1 MLRVLIV
8 DDSVFIRTVL
18 SDLLKRAP
26 EIEVIG
32 TACNGVEALPM
43 IAELKPDVVTL
54 DVQMPQMDG
63 IETLRQIKHLTYRPK
78 ILVLSTLTS
87 RDAELTYQALCLG
100 ADDFMLKPRN
110 ISKMRGIENELT
122 AKLKQLISIPEP
134 QKCSPNTDIP
144 AENLILIGS
153 SAGGPPMLDQI
164 FSNMK
169 GHQNAA
175 FVITQHMPEGFT
187 AALAERLNRVCPMP
201 VKETE
206 SGDILNNGNVY
217 LSKGGYHT
225 VISRHVDELGRQ
237 GGQITLT
244 KSAPVHAVRP
254 AVDITFS
261 SAAKVFGK
269 NCFSVILSG
278 MGNDAG
284 EGALAI
290 KNAGG
295 SNIAVREEDCLVY
308 GMARSA
314 LKRDCID
321 KVIPLNR
328 IHHEIMKYIAKKE

>member
-18 SDLLKRAP
+18 SDLLNRDP
-26 EIEVIG
+26 EIDVIG

-43 IAELKPDVVTL
+43 IEELKPDIMTL
-54 DVQMPQMDG
+54 DIQMPQMDG
-63 IETLRQIKHLTYRPK
+63 IETLQEMSHLSYRPK
-78 ILVLSTLTS
+78 VLVLSTLTS
-87 RDAELTYQALCLG
+87 RDAELTYTALRLG

-110 ISKMRGIENELT
+110 ISKVRGIENELT
-122 AKLKQLISIPEP
+122 TKLKQLISISNPE
-134 QKCSPNTDIP
+134 KCTPETSVP
-144 AENLILIGS
+144 AEKVVLIGS

-164 FSNMK
+164 FSNLR
-169 GHQNAA
+169 GNQNAA

-187 AALAERLNRVCPMP
+187 AALAERLNRICPMP

-206 SGDILNNGNVY
+206 SGDTLFNGHVY

-225 VISRHVDELGRQ
+225 VISRHVDESGRQ

-254 AVDITFS
+254 AVDITFT
-261 SAAKVFGK
+261 SAARVFGK
-269 NCFSVILSG
+269 HCFCVILSG

-284 EGALAI
+284 EGALEI

-295 SNIAVREEDCLVY
+295 STAVIREEDCLVY

-314 LKRDCID
+314 LKRECVDR
-321 KVIPLNR
+321 VVPLNR
-328 IHHEIMKYIAKKE
+328 IHREIMHYIAKKE

>member
-18 SDLLKRAP
+18 SDLLNRDP

-43 IAELKPDVVTL
+43 IEELKPDILTL
-54 DVQMPQMDG
+54 DMQMPQMDG
-63 IETLRQIKHLTYRPK
+63 IETLKQISHQSYRPK

-87 RDAELTYQALCLG
+87 RDADLTYTALRLG

-110 ISKMRGIENELT
+110 ISKVRGIENELT
-122 AKLKQLISIPEP
+122 TKLKQIISISEP
-134 QKCSPNTDIP
+134 QKCTPKSDIP
-144 AENLILIGS
+144 AENLIVIGS
-153 SAGGPPMLDQI
+153 SAGGPSMLDQI
-164 FSNMK
+164 LSNLK
-169 GHQNAA
+169 GDQNAA
-175 FVITQHMPEGFT
+175 FIITQHMPEGFT
-187 AALAERLNRVCPMP
+187 AALAERLNRICPMP

-225 VISRHVDELGRQ
+225 VISRHIDEYGHQ

-269 NCFSVILSG
+269 NCLSVILSG

-290 KNAGG
+290 KKAGG
-295 SNIAVREEDCLVY
+295 STFAVREEDCLVY
-308 GMARSA
+308 GMVRSA

-328 IHHEIMKYIAKKE
+328 IHREIMQYIAKKE

>member
-18 SDLLKRAP
+18 SDLLNRAP
-26 EIEVIG
+26 DIEVIG
-32 TACNGVEALPM
+32 TACNGIEALPM
-43 IAELKPDVVTL
+43 IAELKPDVITL
-54 DVQMPQMDG
+54 DIQMPQMDG
-63 IETLRQIKHLTYRPK
+63 IETLKEINKQSYRPK

-87 RDAELTYQALCLG
+87 RDAELTYTALRLG

-122 AKLKQLISIPEP
+122 AKLQQLISISETK
-134 QKCSPNTDIP
+134 KCVPNTDIP
-144 AENLILIGS
+144 AENLVLIGS
-153 SAGGPPMLDQI
+153 SAGGPPMLDQL
-164 FSNMK
+164 FSNLK
-169 GHQNAA
+169 GEQNAA

-187 AALAERLNRVCPMP
+187 AALAERLNRICPMP

-206 SGDILNNGNVY
+206 SGDILTNGHVY

-225 VISRHVDELGRQ
+225 VISRHIDGRGHQ
-237 GGQITLT
+237 GGQIILT

-269 NCFSVILSG
+269 NCLSVILSG

-295 SNIAVREEDCLVY
+295 RNIVVREEDCLVY

-321 KVIPLNR
+321 KVVPLNR
-328 IHHEIMKYIAKKE
+328 MHREIMKSIAQKE

>member
-8 DDSVFIRTVL
+8 DDSVFIQTVL
-18 SDLLKRAP
+18 SDLLNRAP
-26 EIEVIG
+26 GIKVIG
-32 TACNGVEALPM
+32 TACNGIEALSM
-43 IAELKPDVVTL
+43 IEELKPDAMTL
-54 DVQMPQMDG
+54 DIQMPQMDG
-63 IETLRQIKHLTYRPK
+63 IETLRHIKHLSYKPK
-78 ILVLSTLTS
+78 ILILSTLAA
-87 RDAELTYQALCLG
+87 RDAELTYKALRLG

-122 AKLKQLISIPEP
+122 TKLKQLISITES
-134 QKCSPNTDIP
+134 QKCAPDTNVP
-144 AENLILIGS
+144 AKNIILIGS
-153 SAGGPPMLDQI
+153 SAGGPPMLDQL
-164 FSNMK
+164 FSNLK
-169 GHQNAA
+169 GQQNAA

-187 AALAERLNRVCPMP
+187 AALAERLNRICPMP
-201 VKETE
+201 VKETV

-225 VISRHVDELGRQ
+225 VISRHVDKKGRQ

-269 NCFSVILSG
+269 NCLSVILSG

-295 SNIAVREEDCLVY
+295 STIAVREEDCLVY
-308 GMARSA
+308 GMVRSA
-314 LKRDCID
+314 LKRDSID

-328 IHHEIMKYIAKKE
+328 IHREIMKYIEQKE

>member
-18 SDLLKRAP
+18 SDLLNRDP

-32 TACNGVEALPM
+32 AACNGVEALTM
-43 IAELKPDVVTL
+43 IAELKPDVMTL
-54 DVQMPQMDG
+54 DMQMPRMDG
-63 IETLRQIKHLTYRPK
+63 IETLRQINHQSYRPK

-87 RDAELTYQALCLG
+87 RDAELTYTALRLG

-110 ISKMRGIENELT
+110 ISKIRGIEKELA
-122 AKLKQLISIPEP
+122 AKLKQLISISEP
-134 QKCSPNTDIP
+134 QKCAPDSDIP
-144 AENLILIGS
+144 AENIVLIGS
-153 SAGGPPMLDQI
+153 SAGGPAMLDQV
-164 FSNMK
+164 FSNLK

-175 FVITQHMPEGFT
+175 FVITQHIPEGFT
-187 AALAERLNRVCPMP
+187 PALAERLNRICPMP

-206 SGDILNNGNVY
+206 SGDILNKGKVY

-225 VISRHVDELGRQ
+225 VISRHIDEHGRQ

-261 SAAKVFGK
+261 SGARVFGK
-269 NCFSVILSG
+269 NCLSVILSG

-295 SNIAVREEDCLVY
+295 TTIAVREEDCLVY

-314 LKRDCID
+314 LKRDCVD
-321 KVIPLNR
+321 KVVPLKRIPR
-328 IHHEIMKYIAKKE
+328 EIMQYIAKKE

>member
-1 MLRVLIV
+1 
-8 DDSVFIRTVL
+8 
-18 SDLLKRAP
+18 
-26 EIEVIG
+26 
-32 TACNGVEALPM
+32 
-43 IAELKPDVVTL
+43 
-54 DVQMPQMDG
+54 
-63 IETLRQIKHLTYRPK
+63 
-78 ILVLSTLTS
+78 
-87 RDAELTYQALCLG
+87 
-100 ADDFMLKPRN
+100 
-110 ISKMRGIENELT
+110 MRGGIENELT
-122 AKLKQLISIPEP
+122 AKLKQLISISEP
-134 QKCSPNTDIP
+134 KKCLPNTDVP
-144 AENLILIGS
+144 AENIILIGS

-164 FSNMK
+164 FSNLK
-169 GHQNAA
+169 GEQNAA

-187 AALAERLNRVCPMP
+187 AALSERLNRICPMP

-225 VISRHVDELGRQ
+225 VISRHVDERGGRQ

-284 EGALAI
+284 EGGALAI

-295 SNIAVREEDCLVY
+295 TTIAVREEDCLVY

-328 IHHEIMKYIAKKE
+328 IHREIMKYIANKE

>member
-18 SDLLKRAP
+18 SDLLNRDP

-32 TACNGVEALPM
+32 TACNGVEALPL
-43 IAELKPDVVTL
+43 IEELKPDIMTL
-54 DVQMPQMDG
+54 DIQMPQMDG
-63 IETLRQIKHLTYRPK
+63 IETLQEISHLSYRPK

-87 RDAELTYQALCLG
+87 RDAELTYKALRLG

-110 ISKMRGIENELT
+110 ISKVRGIENELT
-122 AKLKQLISIPEP
+122 TKLKQLISISESDKCTPE
-134 QKCSPNTDIP
+134 STIP
-144 AENLILIGS
+144 AERLILIGS

-164 FSNMK
+164 FSNLK
-169 GHQNAA
+169 GNQDAA
-175 FVITQHMPEGFT
+175 FIITQHMPEGFT
-187 AALAERLNRVCPMP
+187 AALAERLNRICPMP

-206 SGDILNNGNVY
+206 SGDILNNGHVY

-225 VISRHVDELGRQ
+225 IISRHVDESGRH
-237 GGQITLT
+237 GGHITLT

-261 SAAKVFGK
+261 SAAKVFGN
-269 NCFSVILSG
+269 NCLSVILSG

-284 EGALAI
+284 EGTLAI

-295 SNIAVREEDCLVY
+295 STMVVREEDCLVY

-314 LKRDCID
+314 LKRDCVD
-321 KVIPLNR
+321 RVIPLTR
-328 IHHEIMKYIAKKE
+328 IHREIMQYIAKKE

>member
-18 SDLLKRAP
+18 SDALNRASD
-26 EIEVIG
+26 VQVVG

-43 IAELKPDVVTL
+43 IVELKPDVMTL
-54 DVQMPQMDG
+54 DIQMPRMDG
-63 IETLRQIKHLTYRPK
+63 IETLKEINKLSYRPK

-87 RDAELTYQALCLG
+87 HDAELTYTALRLG

-110 ISKMRGIENELT
+110 ISNMRGIEIELV
-122 AKLKQLISIPEP
+122 AKLKQLISISEP
-134 QKCSPNTDIP
+134 RKCVPDTSVP
-144 AENLILIGS
+144 AQNVVLIGS
-153 SAGGPPMLDQI
+153 SAGGPPMLDLI
-164 FSNMK
+164 FSSLK
-169 GHQNAA
+169 GDLNAA

-187 AALAERLNRVCPMP
+187 AALAERLKRICPMP

-206 SGDILNNGNVY
+206 SGDILTNGRVY

-225 VISRHVDELGRQ
+225 VISRHIDEKGRQ
-237 GGQITLT
+237 GGQIILT

-261 SAAKVFGK
+261 SGAKVFGK
-269 NCFSVILSG
+269 NCLSVILSG

-295 SNIAVREEDCLVY
+295 TNYAVREEDSLVY
-308 GMARSA
+308 GMVRSA

-321 KVIPLNR
+321 KVIPINR
-328 IHHEIMKYIAKKE
+328 IAREIMKYIATKE